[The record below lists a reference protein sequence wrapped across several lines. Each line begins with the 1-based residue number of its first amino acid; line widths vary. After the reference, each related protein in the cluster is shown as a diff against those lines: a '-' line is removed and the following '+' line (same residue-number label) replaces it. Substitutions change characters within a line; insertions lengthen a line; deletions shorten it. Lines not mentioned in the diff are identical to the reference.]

1 MSRREDPGLLRGAT
15 PFVRDLPHDDCLHL
29 AFVRSIAAH
38 GHLRSVEVAE
48 ALAAPGVVAVLTAA
62 DLNLPPFRFFDP
74 IPEALARPLLAE
86 GRVRFVGELVAVV
99 AATTPAQ
106 AVDAA
111 ELVEV
116 VVDPLPAVVDPRTAA
131 DAPPLFDGAG
141 SNVVMQYDRGRID
154 DLFELAS
161 HVETGRY
168 PNQRLCSAP
177 MEPSGVI
184 ARPTADGGLDVWAT
198 GQGPHVIRHELSK
211 ALGLDEALIRVRSVA
226 VGGGFGGRHSAP
238 VEVLV
243 TAAVARHL
251 GRPVRWDETRT
262 ENLASMPHG
271 RAQDHEVSI
280 GFDDDGRI
288 VGLRVHNLAD
298 CGAYP
303 HFGPLMPFMSRKLAP
318 GPYRVPRVDY
328 AWTAVATTANPVG
341 PYRGAGQPEVTNGL
355 ERTLDNAAR
364 ALGLDP
370 LELRRRNLL
379 RPDELGVPTVGGLT
393 YDSGDYTAALDRA
406 AELIAH
412 DGAAGYEAL
421 RARQSEL
428 RAAGGPVL
436 LGIGFACYVSYV
448 DTSPEHASVTV
459 DADGSIGVRC
469 GTFSHG
475 QSHATTIG
483 DVVAAEL
490 GVAREA
496 VTYVDG
502 DSDATPTG
510 GGTGGSRSA
519 QMGGGAALLAARA
532 VVERAKAIAATLLEA
547 NPDDLVLMASEPGPD
562 GVGDSAAGGRP
573 AGIGVA
579 GVPASVVGWDRLA
592 AAAEAEGRPLSEA
605 VDHKME
611 GGGSH
616 PSGTHA
622 SVVEVDTET
631 GQVRLVC
638 HVAVDDCG
646 TVLNRPVVEGQ
657 QHGGAAAGIGQA
669 LFEAFTYD
677 ESGNPRTV
685 TFADYLLPSA
695 AELPSFVTA
704 TMDIPSPVSP
714 TGAKGIGENG
724 AIVAPTAVQNA
735 VVDALAHLGVSHVD
749 LPLTPERVWRAA
761 NGPRS

>member
-1 MSRREDPGLLRGAT
+1 MERREDPGLVRGETA
-15 PFVRDLPHDDCLHL
+15 FVRDLPHADCLHL
-29 AFVRSIAAH
+29 AFVRSIEAH
-38 GHLRSVEVAE
+38 GDLRRIDT
-48 ALAAPGVVAVLTAA
+48 AAATAQPGVAAVITAA
-62 DLNLPPFRFFDP
+62 DLGLPPFRFFDP
-74 IPEALARPLLAE
+74 IPEPFARPLLATD
-86 GRVRFVGELVAVV
+86 RVRFVGEPVAVV
-99 AATTPAQ
+99 AADTPAH

-111 ELVEV
+111 ETVEV
-116 VVDPLPAVVDPRTAA
+116 EIAPRPAVVDPRAAA
-131 DAPPLFDGAG
+131 DAPALFEGAE
-141 SNVVMQYDRGRID
+141 SNVVMRYDKGRID
-154 DLFELAS
+154 DLFELAA

-184 ARPTADGGLDVWAT
+184 ARPTAEGGLDVWAT
-198 GQGPHVIRHELSK
+198 GQGPHVIRHELAK
-211 ALGLDEALIRVRSVA
+211 ALDLDESLIRVRSVA

-251 GRPVRWDETRT
+251 GRPVLWDETRT

-271 RAQDHEVSI
+271 RAQDHTVSI

-393 YDSGDYTAALDRA
+393 YDSGDYAAALDRA

-412 DGAAGYEAL
+412 DGAVGYQAL
-421 RARQSEL
+421 RTRQAER
-428 RAAGGPVL
+428 RAAGGSTL
-436 LGIGFACYVSYV
+436 IGIGFACYVSYV

-459 DADGSIGVRC
+459 EADGSIGVRC

-490 GVAREA
+490 GVARHA
-496 VTYVDG
+496 VRYLDG

-532 VVERAKAIAATLLEA
+532 VVERARAIAATLLEA
-547 NPDDLVLMASEPGPD
+547 NPDDLVLMAEGTT
-562 GVGDSAAGGRP
+562 AGHP

-579 GVPASVVGWDRLA
+579 GVPTSVVGWGRLA
-592 AAAEAEGRPLSEA
+592 AAAEAESRPLTEA

-631 GQVRLVC
+631 GQVRLVA

-646 TVLNRPVVEGQ
+646 TVLNRTVVEGQ
-657 QHGGAAAGIGQA
+657 QHGGAAAGISQA

-677 ESGNPRTV
+677 PDGTPRTV

-735 VVDALAHLGVSHVD
+735 VVDALAHLGVTHVD

-761 NGPRS
+761 NGATGGDG

>member
-1 MSRREDPGLLRGAT
+1 MQRREDPGLVRGETA
-15 PFVRDLPHDDCLHL
+15 FVRDLPHADCLHL
-29 AFVRSIAAH
+29 AFVRSIEAH
-38 GHLRSVEVAE
+38 GDLLGIDTVA
-48 ALAAPGVVAVLTAA
+48 ALAQPGVAAVVTAA
-62 DLNLPPFRFFDP
+62 DLGLAPFRFFDP
-74 IPEALARPLLAE
+74 IPEPFARPLLATD
-86 GRVRFVGELVAVV
+86 RVRFVGELVAVV
-99 AATTPAQ
+99 VADTAAH

-111 ELVEV
+111 EAV
-116 VVDPLPAVVDPRTAA
+116 VVDVAPRPAVVDPRTAV
-131 DAPPLFDGAG
+131 DAPPLFDGAE
-141 SNVVMQYDRGRID
+141 SNVVMRYDKGRVD
-154 DLFELAS
+154 DLFELAA

-184 ARPTADGGLDVWAT
+184 ARPTPAGGLDVWAT

-211 ALGLDEALIRVRSVA
+211 ALGLDEGLIRVRSVA

-393 YDSGDYTAALDRA
+393 YDSGDYAAALDRA

-412 DGAAGYEAL
+412 DGAVGYDAL
-421 RARQSEL
+421 RSRQTEL

-459 DADGSIGVRC
+459 EADGSIGVRC

-490 GVAREA
+490 GVGRE
-496 VTYVDG
+496 VVRYLDG

-532 VVERAKAIAATLLEA
+532 VVERAKAVAATLLEA
-547 NPDDLVLMASEPGPD
+547 NPDDLVLMAAGPGAD
-562 GVGDSAAGGRP
+562 GDGARP

-579 GVPASVVGWDRLA
+579 GVPTSVVGWDRLA
-592 AAAEAEGRPLSEA
+592 AAAEAEGRPLAEA
-605 VDHKME
+605 VDHRME

-646 TVLNRPVVEGQ
+646 TVLNRTVVEGQ

-677 ESGNPRTV
+677 PDGTPRTV

-735 VVDALAHLGVSHVD
+735 VVDALAHLGVTHVD

-761 NGPRS
+761 NRLA

>member
-1 MSRREDPGLLRGAT
+1 MTRREDPGLVRGGTA
-15 PFVRDLPHDDCLHL
+15 FVRDLPHHDCLHL
-29 AFVRSIAAH
+29 AFVRSIQAH
-38 GHLRSVEVAE
+38 GDLVGIDTT
-48 ALAAPGVVAVLTAA
+48 AAAVQPGVSAVVTAA
-62 DLNLPPFRFFDP
+62 DLALPPFRFFDP
-74 IPEALARPLLAE
+74 IPEPFARPLLATD
-86 GRVRFVGELVAVV
+86 RVRFVGELVAVV
-99 AATTPAQ
+99 AADSAAH

-111 ELVEV
+111 EAVVVEV
-116 VVDPLPAVVDPRTAA
+116 APRPAVVDPRTAA
-131 DAPPLFDGAG
+131 DAPPLFDGTD
-141 SNVVMQYDRGRID
+141 SNVVMRYDKGRVD
-154 DLFELAS
+154 DLFELAA

-177 MEPSGVI
+177 LEPSGVI

-198 GQGPHVIRHELSK
+198 GQGTHVIRHELAK
-211 ALGLDEALIRVRSVA
+211 ALGLDESLIRVRSAA

-251 GRPVRWDETRT
+251 GCPVRWDETRS

-271 RAQDHEVSI
+271 RAQDHTVAV

-355 ERTLDNAAR
+355 ERTIDNAAR

-393 YDSGDYTAALDRA
+393 YDSGDYAAALDKA
-406 AELIAH
+406 AELIGY
-412 DGAAGYEAL
+412 DGHTGYDAV
-421 RARQSEL
+421 RARQAEM

-436 LGIGFACYVSYV
+436 LGVGFACYVSYV

-459 DADGSIGVRC
+459 EADGSIGVRC

-496 VTYVDG
+496 IHYLDG
-502 DSDATPTG
+502 DSDGTPTG

-532 VVERAKAIAATLLEA
+532 GGERARAIAATLLEA
-547 NPDDLVLMASEPGPD
+547 NPDDLVLMPD
-562 GVGDSAAGGRP
+562 GM
-573 AGIGVA
+573 GVA

-592 AAAEAEGRPLSEA
+592 AAAEAEGRPLAES
-605 VDHKME
+605 VDHEME

-631 GQVRLVC
+631 GRVRLVA

-646 TVLNRPVVEGQ
+646 TVLNRAVVEGQ
-657 QHGGAAAGIGQA
+657 QHGGSAAGIGQA
-669 LFEAFTYD
+669 LFEAFTYYPD
-677 ESGNPRTV
+677 GNPRTV

-695 AELPSFVTA
+695 ADLPSFVTA
-704 TMDIPSPVSP
+704 TMDIASPVSP

-735 VVDALAHLGVSHVD
+735 VVDALAHLGVTHID

-761 NGPRS
+761 RPTA